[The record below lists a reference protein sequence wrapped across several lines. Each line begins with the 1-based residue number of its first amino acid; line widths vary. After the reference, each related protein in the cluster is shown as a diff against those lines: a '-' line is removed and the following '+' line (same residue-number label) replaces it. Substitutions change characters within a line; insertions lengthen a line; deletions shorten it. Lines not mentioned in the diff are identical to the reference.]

1 MKIVILTLRMCFK
14 RGICFVSDH
23 QASLDH
29 IDVACAGE
37 PASTSDGRRAI
48 RLSSSLRATLL
59 ASPLLDELTIGVL
72 VVALPLIRDELHL
85 SYEQAGFLFT
95 IGSLS
100 SMVIEPLV
108 NLLSDRHSKRLFVV
122 AGMLS
127 LVLSFFFTGVSSS
140 YGMLLLAF
148 ALIFPGIGVALDLAQ
163 ATLID
168 AAPESASRTMTRWTI
183 MAGIGDLLAPLAV
196 GVITAIGL
204 SWRLLCLCAAALW
217 LGAATAVWPQR
228 FPQREDLTP
237 PEDGEEESPLWRQ
250 LTTAFG
256 QALRDNALMR
266 WAGVV
271 LLCTMLDEVFLA
283 FMGLYLRDALHAT
296 TWQMSV
302 ALGAFLVGGMI
313 GLVILDRMHTV
324 AAQRGKTIRGERVLL
339 WLALGVLVTIGLLL
353 IAHTLWVATLTLF
366 LIGAGVSGWYPLAKA
381 AAYDT
386 RPGRTGLV
394 RAVIAVGAP
403 FETVLPTIV
412 GVIAGHFGIAAGIA
426 FLGLAPLGVLALLPY
441 GQIDHHRPK

>member
-1 MKIVILTLRMCFK
+1 M
-14 RGICFVSDH
+14 SDYET
-23 QASLDH
+23 SLDH
-29 IDVACAGE
+29 IDATHAGK
-37 PASTSDGRRAI
+37 PANVSDERFSDERHGS

-59 ASPLLDELTIGVL
+59 TSPLLDELTIGVL
-72 VVALPLIRDELHL
+72 VVALPLIRDELRL

-108 NLLSDRHSKRLFVV
+108 NLLSDRHSKRPFVV

-127 LVLSFFFTGVSSS
+127 LVLSFVFTSVSSS

-148 ALIFPGIGVALDLAQ
+148 ALIFPSIGVALDLAQ

-168 AAPESASRTMTRWTI
+168 AAPDRASHTMTRWTV

-196 GVITAIGL
+196 GVITAVGL
-204 SWRLLCLCAAALW
+204 SWRVLCLCGAALW
-217 LGAATAVWPQR
+217 LGAAAVVWPQR
-228 FPQREDLTP
+228 FPQRAELTP
-237 PEDGEEESPLWRQ
+237 SNDAEEESPLWRQ
-250 LTTAFG
+250 LAIVFG
-256 QALRDNALMR
+256 EALRDSTLLR

-296 TWQMSV
+296 TWEMSL
-302 ALGAFLVGGMI
+302 ALGSFLVGGMV
-313 GLVILDRMHTV
+313 GLVILDRMHIVT
-324 AAQRGKTIRGERVLL
+324 AQRGKTIRGEQVLV
-339 WLALGVLVTIGLLL
+339 WLALGVLLNIAVLLV
-353 IAHTLWVATLTLF
+353 AHTLWITTATLF
-366 LIGAGVSGWYPLAKA
+366 LIGAGASGWYPLAKA

-386 RPGRTGLV
+386 RPGKTGLV

-412 GVIAGHFGIAAGIA
+412 GIIAGRFSIAAGIA
-426 FLGLAPLGVLALLPY
+426 FLGLAPLGVLALVPH
-441 GQIDHHRPK
+441 GRTGDCRPR